1 MGLFDFFKKANENF
15 EQGVKCLEGDN
26 YPDAIKYFK
35 QVNSSNKH
43 YDEALIHILS
53 SLSALGE
60 DEQVIEWFAK
70 LSPSVPNYDQA
81 MVDVVGAYVNTG
93 QYEEAF
99 AWFAKISPSSSS
111 FSIGIINY
119 LAALLN
125 VESPDKYRSECEKAI
140 VSFTKLDAADRLY
153 TMSLKY
159 LLRVLS
165 EYNKFQELLHYSNIF
180 LEIKENHP
188 LGLYFKG
195 EALYELEKYD
205 TALEC
210 LNKIY
215 CESDEFVDAVYV
227 KALIHEQFGNEDEAQ
242 KCWAEVERLEN
253 LGSSAIVAD
262 KDGKREIVN
271 YRNRVPRKRLV

>member
-15 EQGVKCLEGDN
+15 EQGVKHLEADN
-26 YPDAIKYFK
+26 YPEAIKYFNE
-35 QVNSSNKH
+35 VNPSNKN

-60 DEQVIEWFAK
+60 DEQVIERFVK
-70 LSPSVPNYDQA
+70 LRPSIPNYDQA
-81 MVDVVGAYVNTG
+81 IVDVVGAYINTG
-93 QYEEAF
+93 QYEKAF
-99 AWFAKISPSSSS
+99 ACFEKVPSSSS
-111 FSIGIINY
+111 FFSIAVINC
-119 LAALLN
+119 LIALLSA
-125 VESPDKYRSECEKAI
+125 ESPERYRSECEKAI
-140 VSFTKLDAADRLY
+140 ISFSKLDTSDRLY
-153 TMSLKY
+153 LITLKY

-165 EYNKFQELLHYSNIF
+165 EYNKFEELLHYSNAF

-215 CESDEFVDAVYV
+215 CDSDEFVDAVYV
-227 KALIHEQFGNEDEAQ
+227 KALIHEKFGNNEEAQ
-242 KCWAEVERLEN
+242 KCWDEVERLEN
-253 LGSSAIVAD
+253 LGSLAAMAD
-262 KDGKREIVN
+262 ESCYGEIVN
-271 YRNRVPRKRLV
+271 YKTWIPRKKMV